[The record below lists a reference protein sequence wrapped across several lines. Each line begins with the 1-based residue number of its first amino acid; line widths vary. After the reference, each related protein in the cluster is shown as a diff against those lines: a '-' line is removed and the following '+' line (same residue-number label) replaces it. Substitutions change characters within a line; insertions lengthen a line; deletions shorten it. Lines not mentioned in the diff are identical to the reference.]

1 MDYPKAS
8 PHIYP
13 HVTHTFTDCILIQ
26 DWQTTYNFS
35 PSTGHIEDGET
46 VCIHSLCVHP
56 DFQKRGLGK
65 VLLKSYVQRIK
76 DSGVAKR
83 VALICRERYIPFYA
97 KAGFTNVGKSKCQY
111 GGGGWVDMVLDFE
124 EGGGDGG
131 EQDGY

>member
-1 MDYPKAS
+1 
-8 PHIYP
+8 
-13 HVTHTFTDCILIQ
+13 
-26 DWQTTYNFS
+26 
-35 PSTGHIEDGET
+35 
-46 VCIHSLCVHP
+46 VHP

-83 VALICRERYIPFYA
+83 VALICRDRYIPFYA
-97 KAGFTNVGKSKCQY
+97 KAGFTNVGKSKY
-111 GGGGWVDMVLDFE
+111 GGGGWVDMVLDLE